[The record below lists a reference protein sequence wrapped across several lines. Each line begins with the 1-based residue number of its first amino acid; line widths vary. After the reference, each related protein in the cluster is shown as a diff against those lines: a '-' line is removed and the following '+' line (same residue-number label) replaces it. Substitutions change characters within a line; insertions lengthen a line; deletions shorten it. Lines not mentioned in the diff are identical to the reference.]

1 MRINITSRFGDV
13 DRLHPKGHTGI
24 DFALPEHS
32 VLRAVSEG
40 VVDRIYDGTGAI
52 GKGLSIKFPDGS
64 RAIYGHMS
72 EVKAKIGEHVDAG
85 EIIGLSGNT
94 GFSTGPHLHF
104 GMKDG
109 AGAFV
114 DPTPLAGK
122 LGEFIE
128 RGSVADNDYPSVWGW
143 LNEAIIGNGIDH
155 WLANFSVALPIVLG
169 VGIGVYGLLNMFS
182 SKVAAWGVAGV
193 FAFASIISIS
203 I

>member
-1 MRINITSRFGDV
+1 MRINITSKFGDV

-72 EVKAKIGEHVDAG
+72 EVKAKIGEHVDVG
-85 EIIGLSGNT
+85 EVIGLSGNT

-104 GMKDG
+104 GLKDG

-182 SKVAAWGVAGV
+182 SKVAAWGVVGV

>member
-1 MRINITSRFGDV
+1 MRINITSRYGDV

-24 DFALPEHS
+24 DFAMPEGTPLRS
-32 VLRAVSEG
+32 VLDG
-40 VVDRIYDGTGAI
+40 VVERVVDYGGDNI
-52 GKGLSIKFPDGS
+52 GKGVLVRFSDGTTG
-64 RAIYGHMS
+64 IYGHMS
-72 EVKAKIGEHVDAG
+72 EIKVRVGQHIAEGQTL
-85 EIIGLSGNT
+85 GLSGNT

-104 GMKDG
+104 GLKDG
-109 AGAFV
+109 GSFV

-128 RGSVADNDYPSVWGW
+128 RGSVANNDYPSAWGW

-169 VGIGVYGLLNMFS
+169 VGIGVYGFLNMFS
-182 SKVAAWGVAGV
+182 SKIAAWGVVGV

>member
-1 MRINITSRFGDV
+1 MRVNITSRFGDV
-13 DRLHPKGHTGI
+13 NRFHPNGHTGI
-24 DFALPEHS
+24 DFSLPEHS
-32 VLRAVSEG
+32 VLKAVSEG

-72 EVKAKIGEHVDAG
+72 EVKAKVGEHVDAG
-85 EIIGLSGNT
+85 DVIGFSGNT
-94 GFSTGPHLHF
+94 GLSTGPHLHF

-109 AGAFV
+109 AGSFI

-122 LGEFIE
+122 LSEFIE
-128 RGSVADNDYPSVWGW
+128 RGSVENNDYPSVWGW
-143 LNEAIIGNGIDH
+143 LNEAVISNGVNH

-182 SKVAAWGVAGV
+182 SKIAAWGVVGV